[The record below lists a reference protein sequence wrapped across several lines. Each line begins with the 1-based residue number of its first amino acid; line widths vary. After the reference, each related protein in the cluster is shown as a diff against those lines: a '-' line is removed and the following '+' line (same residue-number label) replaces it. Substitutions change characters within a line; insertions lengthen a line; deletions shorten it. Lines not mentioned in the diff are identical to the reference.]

1 MKHNYQNPIAE
12 IIAIGCDEIK
22 TLLTESID
30 GENNRPVIDFN
41 DIINGN
47 YRQ

>member
-1 MKHNYQNPIAE
+1 MKNNYRNPMVE
-12 IIAIGCDEIK
+12 IIEIGYDEIK
-22 TLLTESID
+22 TLLTESTD
-30 GENNRPVIDFN
+30 GDSNRPIDFN